1 MQEKMEEMTPEE
13 IEALQAEVPERL
25 QGQLIL
31 QSDDEE
37 EKVKPGYYGKLKE
50 KISSTEAAQN
60 FYKSDE
66 FKKIEDLRKEAA
78 EFKADLRD
86 QADASH
92 SPVVQMAN

>member
-1 MQEKMEEMTPEE
+1 M
-13 IEALQAEVPERL
+13 
-25 QGQLIL
+25 

-37 EKVKPGYYGKLKE
+37 EVKPGMIGRMKE

-66 FKKIEDLRKEAA
+66 YKRIEELRKEAR

-86 QADASH
+86 
-92 SPVVQMAN
+92 